1 MHARVTSLKLHVRP
15 GRRCQRIAKAQS
27 DRLVNVP
34 LAPEL
39 GLFLDKAFYDSYN
52 RRWGNDR
59 EPLDLDDFGAQVAPS
74 RCAGSAALTPAQT
87 IPIHFNHCTWLYVA
101 LVT

>member
-1 MHARVTSLKLHVRP
+1 M
-15 GRRCQRIAKAQS
+15 
-27 DRLVNVP
+27 P

-59 EPLDLDDFGAQVAPS
+59 EPLDLEDFGDQVADFKA
-74 RCAGSAALTPAQT
+74 R
-87 IPIHFNHCTWLYVA
+87 
-101 LVT
+101 